1 MKFKWN
7 FRFNCRLLLQ
17 NLKQYTKQ
25 KSDKKSLDLLHELYK
40 IISRNV
46 YNYYQLIL
54 ITNIFNTFN

>member
-25 KSDKKSLDLLHELYK
+25 KSDKNPLDLLNELYK

-46 YNYYQLIL
+46 YNK
-54 ITNIFNTFN
+54 N

>member
-25 KSDKKSLDLLHELYK
+25 KLDKKFLDLLNELYK
-40 IISRNV
+40 IMSINV
-46 YNYYQLIL
+46 YN
-54 ITNIFNTFN
+54 